1 MARSWTARVWCACI
15 AGAAVLLL
23 AAGPASAGTRSRGGP
38 PVVSAPLADGLLGP
52 LQMEVTPRGDA
63 VVVQSFGAKVTLV
76 SKSGG
81 TTDLFDSP
89 GADGVAL
96 GPWGTMLTTK
106 TVRPDGPPLP
116 GGPDAATVEIRSWAG
131 ATRTLADLWAY
142 EQANNPDGGQNYGF
156 FGLSSECAA
165 SLPPDMGLLPAPGG
179 LDSHPYA
186 LARTRSGV
194 YVADAGA
201 NAIFFVD
208 WWGRIRTVAVL
219 PAQPPVTVTAEA
231 AAANHLPPCVVG
243 ASYVAEPVPT
253 DVEIGPRGM
262 LYVST
267 LPGGPEDASLGARGG
282 VYRINPWTGN
292 TRRLAT
298 GFLGATNVAVSD
310 RGTVYVSEMFGNRI
324 SKIVHGHAVK
334 VVDVSTPSALEWHCG
349 QLYAAIDSLPPE
361 EGPPA
366 GKIVTI
372 RP

>member
-1 MARSWTARVWCACI
+1 MVRGWKARVWCACV
-15 AGAAVLLL
+15 AGAALALL

-63 VVVQSFGAKVTLV
+63 VVAQSFGAKVSLV
-76 SKSGG
+76 SKRGG
-81 TTDLFDSP
+81 VTDLFDSP
-89 GADGVAL
+89 GADGVAR

-116 GGPDAATVEIRSWAG
+116 GGPDAATIEIRSWAG
-131 ATRTLADLWAY
+131 ATRTLADTWAY
-142 EQANNPDGGQNYGF
+142 EQANNPDGGQTYGLL
-156 FGLSSECAA
+156 GLSPECAA

-186 LARTRSGV
+186 LATTRGGV

-201 NAIFFVD
+201 NNILFVD

-219 PAQPPVTVTAEA
+219 PAQAPVTVSAEA
-231 AAANHLPPCVVG
+231 AAANQLPPCVVG
-243 ASYVAEPVPT
+243 AQYVAEPVPT
-253 DVEIGPRGM
+253 DVEVGPHGM

-282 VYRINPWTGN
+282 VYRINPWTGA
-292 TRRLAT
+292 TKLLAT
-298 GFLGATNVAVSD
+298 GFLGAANVAVTD
-310 RGTVYVSEMFGNRI
+310 RGTVYVSELFGNRI
-324 SKIVHGHAVK
+324 SKIVHGHAVP
-334 VVDVSTPSALEWHCG
+334 VVEVTAPSALEWYCG
-349 QLYAAIDSLPPE
+349 RLYAAIDSLPPQA
-361 EGPPA
+361 GPPA